1 MSKEVKEDKK
11 NDEKAKALL
20 LTLEKLD
27 KQYGKGTVMKL
38 GDNSI
43 VESEVISSGSLGL
56 DLALGIGGF
65 PRGRIIEIYGP
76 ESSGKTTLAIH
87 AIAQT
92 QKAGGICA
100 IIDAEHAFDKKYAE
114 ALGVDTDNLYI
125 CQPDDG
131 EQGLDIA
138 EQLIRSAAV
147 DLVVVDSVA
156 ALVPRSEIEGEM
168 GDSKMG
174 LHARLMS

>member
-1 MSKEVKEDKK
+1 MSKEEKAAKEAP
-11 NDEKAKALL
+11 NEKAKALL

-43 VESEVISSGSLGL
+43 VESEVVPTGSLGL

-92 QKAGGICA
+92 QKRGGVCA

-125 CQPDDG
+125 TRCFG
-131 EQGLDIA
+131 
-138 EQLIRSAAV
+138 RSGRFWRRYGPIFC
-147 DLVVVDSVA
+147 DSV
-156 ALVPRSEIEGEM
+156 R
-168 GDSKMG
+168 
-174 LHARLMS
+174 RC